1 MNEVPDVPPAA
12 PDARVRA
19 PASGPVEPDEAAP
32 GSRQAFD
39 GALTEEGGLHDSQT
53 PQTREA
59 IGKSLTRFQS
69 TSAPEPAGSSETGL
83 RQQAETE
90 TAVAPSPSP
99 RPSGPVD
106 EPGDTTRLAARR
118 PESSPAVQTT
128 GRAVAERRLPRTA
141 APTGGAPRRALV
153 ADKPAPRGAANPAPG
168 KGTQRGPDAEQTND
182 AGSSPSTR
190 PRAAPA
196 TARGRSAGPDTE
208 HATVGARTPA
218 PDTRESRHTQ
228 ARTTFSSTPST
239 PTEVRHQTESPAPR
253 TTATGL
259 RDPGAAPS
267 DTRAPGPVH
276 GRREERRSEQVDRAD
291 APDPTVVERADL
303 TGTTSPV
310 SVPETQATDAP
321 ATVHAPTTQAVEIAR
336 EVADRI
342 LVSAPRPGA
351 PEEVRISLN
360 ASVLDGSDIRIF
372 REAGELKVVF
382 VAQTESAER
391 FLADNRAVFQQTLGE
406 RLRDERVH
414 VEVST
419 NHREGA
425 SREDAEGRSRQQY
438 VPQDDSSDV
447 K

>member
-1 MNEVPDVPPAA
+1 MNEVPDVPPAPA
-12 PDARVRA
+12 DAQVRA

-32 GSRQAFD
+32 ESRQAFD
-39 GALTEEGGLHDSQT
+39 GALAEAGGLHESQT
-53 PQTREA
+53 PETREA

-69 TSAPEPAGSSETGL
+69 TSAPQPPGNSETGL
-83 RQQAETE
+83 RQQTE
-90 TAVAPSPSP
+90 TGSSEVSSPSP
-99 RPSGPVD
+99 RPTGAVE
-106 EPGDTTRLAARR
+106 EPGDTTRLAAGGQ
-118 PESSPAVQTT
+118 ESSLAIQT
-128 GRAVAERRLPRTA
+128 GRAVAERQPPRTA
-141 APTGGAPRRALV
+141 APTGGAPRHTLE
-153 ADKPAPRGAANPAPG
+153 ADKPAPRGAANPAPV
-168 KGTQRGPDAEQTND
+168 KGTQPGPGAEKTND
-182 AGSSPSTR
+182 AGSSPDTR
-190 PRAAPA
+190 PGAARA
-196 TARGRSAGPDTE
+196 TARDRSASPDTE
-208 HATVGARTPA
+208 HVIVGSRTPGA
-218 PDTRESRHTQ
+218 DTRESRHTQ

-253 TTATGL
+253 TTATSL

-291 APDPTVVERADL
+291 APDPTVVERTDL
-303 TGTTSPV
+303 TGSMTPV
-310 SVPETQATDAP
+310 SVPETPATDAP
-321 ATVHAPTTQAVEIAR
+321 ATVHTPTTEAVEIAR

-342 LVSAPRPGA
+342 LVSAPKPGA

-360 ASVLDGSDIRIF
+360 ASVLDGGDIRIF

-382 VAQTESAER
+382 LAQTESAER

-406 RLRDERVH
+406 RLQDERVH

-425 SREDAEGRSRQQY
+425 SREDAEGRSRQRY
-438 VPQDDSSDV
+438 VPQDDPSGL